1 MHLTKEIHTFV
12 NAAGWHPLDALT
24 PEEISQSAA
33 ACRKRGTVEGLT
45 QIRFNTITLKEP
57 AKAALLAYEKDTTQV
72 ERQSFCILQVPG
84 AGDVYEVVLTLS
96 NAAAAKVT
104 SWVSVEGVQP
114 LITPED
120 CFDAEAIVKADP
132 QIQALL
138 KDKYAITDM
147 DMVVCDPWSVHL
159 PPFAGRLVQV
169 NTTCNCFTSFM
180 HSLQA
185 SCPIVAC
192 YAADAVTESVE
203 AFTHTRPRLC
213 TAPVLLYIHALHRR
227 SCTRGEGTQ
236 QTTPTPTPLLS
247 CQW

>member
-1 MHLTKEIHTFV
+1 MR
-12 NAAGWHPLDALT
+12 NATCISNKSSCFINATGTWHPLDALT

-33 ACRKRGTVEGLT
+33 ACRKRGAAEGLT

-57 AKAALLAYEKDTTQV
+57 TKAALLAYDKDPSQAP

-96 NAAAAKVT
+96 SAAAQVT

-120 CFDAEAIVKADP
+120 CLDAEAIVKADP

-169 NTTCNCFTSFM
+169 NS
-180 HSLQA
+180 SRYSIL
-185 SCPIVAC
+185 I
-192 YAADAVTESVE
+192 
-203 AFTHTRPRLC
+203 
-213 TAPVLLYIHALHRR
+213 
-227 SCTRGEGTQ
+227 
-236 QTTPTPTPLLS
+236 
-247 CQW
+247 